1 MQFPSGNDW
10 TPSIDPRDYS
20 QQPLTIIEESIKRKQ
35 KQTAAPPPTLTQD
48 AHRGDHDQL
57 EPLSNED
64 WKRIDTS
71 LAKHMHKHKHK
82 SVEGGSKKKSKKYKK
97 SKSKKIRKSRNRR
110 FPHKRRR
117 KSIKRR

>member
-71 LAKHMHKHKHK
+71 LAKHMHKHK
-82 SVEGGSKKKSKKYKK
+82 SSEGGSKKKSKKYKK
-97 SKSKKIRKSRNRR
+97 RKSKKIRKSRNRR